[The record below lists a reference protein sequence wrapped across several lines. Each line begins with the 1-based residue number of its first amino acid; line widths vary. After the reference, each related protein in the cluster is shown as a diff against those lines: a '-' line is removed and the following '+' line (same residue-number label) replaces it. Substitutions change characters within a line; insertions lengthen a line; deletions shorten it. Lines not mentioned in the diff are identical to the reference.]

1 MRIKKVEKKDKN
13 IFKLDT
19 TSPDFIINSFIQQL
33 NNIENKTER
42 YEDLDRIR

>member
-1 MRIKKVEKKDKN
+1 MRIKKAEKKDKN
-13 IFKLDT
+13 KSKLDT

-42 YEDLDRIR
+42 SDDLDRTR